1 MDSCTY
7 QWDIVKKLS
16 FNRPAGTD
24 ADRKAGDMIIAEIE
38 RLGGKAET
46 ETFSFDAYTID
57 KAVFSVVEPYEKN
70 YEVTGIGM
78 SGEIEGE
85 FDFRY
90 VERATEFDME
100 GVDGGMVLIN
110 KLEGDQYKGVI
121 NSPAECFVTVGG
133 KFYETAETADLG
145 QIRLRKWLLDIGQK
159 PGFLIRSRDAVE
171 MVQNGA
177 SRVRCEL
184 KQHETKPETRN
195 IYSIIEGRE
204 LPDEYITFSAH
215 YDSVSTGV
223 GAFDNATGVAALFD
237 LYRYFMENKP
247 RRSMIFLWCGAEEL
261 GLLGSRKFTLD
272 HKDWMEKAKMEVNFD
287 LTGPTIGYN
296 GVSIMGDESV
306 CEYVRNLA
314 KEKKHSF
321 VVNRGVASSDCN
333 CFAAVG
339 IPSFNFYR
347 YGEAELHN
355 RHDVLFPLSA
365 KTLGPTVGFV
375 REFVLSCD
383 EAEEWPI
390 DTKMPEDLAKEL
402 EKAFK

>member
-1 MDSCTY
+1 
-7 QWDIVKKLS
+7 
-16 FNRPAGTD
+16 
-24 ADRKAGDMIIAEIE
+24 
-38 RLGGKAET
+38 
-46 ETFSFDAYTID
+46 
-57 KAVFSVVEPYEKN
+57 
-70 YEVTGIGM
+70 
-78 SGEIEGE
+78 
-85 FDFRY
+85 
-90 VERATEFDME
+90 
-100 GVDGGMVLIN
+100 
-110 KLEGDQYKGVI
+110 
-121 NSPAECFVTVGG
+121 
-133 KFYETAETADLG
+133 
-145 QIRLRKWLLDIGQK
+145 
-159 PGFLIRSRDAVE
+159 
-171 MVQNGA
+171 
-177 SRVRCEL
+177 
-184 KQHETKPETRN
+184 
-195 IYSIIEGRE
+195 
-204 LPDEYITFSAH
+204 
-215 YDSVSTGV
+215 
-223 GAFDNATGVAALFD
+223 
-237 LYRYFMENKP
+237 
-247 RRSMIFLWCGAEEL
+247 MIFLWCGAEEL